1 MSEPTV
7 KPKITVILPAYNEE
21 RLVGETVKAI
31 KELHPDFEVLVVDD
45 GSTDNTMPG
54 GHGRWR
60 QHLAPFSL
68 LFNQREDL
76 SIFSLYSLDFS
87 LCQFLELFRLVAL

>member
-21 RLVGETVKAI
+21 RVVGETVKAI

-45 GSTDNTMPG
+45 GSTDNTMQAAMDAGANIWP
-54 GHGRWR
+54 
-60 QHLAPFSL
+60 LFL

-87 LCQFLELFRLVAL
+87 LCQFLELFRLAAL